1 MLGREA
7 YQNPYLLAEVD
18 QRIYNSKTSPI
29 SRNEVIEQFVKIMEG
44 KLLPGLKTNHVTR
57 HILGLYKGIPGGRK
71 FRQHISE
78 NAHQKNADINVLI
91 EALSYVEQI

>member
-18 QRIYNSKTSPI
+18 HRIYNNAISPI
-29 SRNEVIEQFVKIMEG
+29 SRSEVIQQFVKIMSG
-44 KLLPGLKTNHVTR
+44 KLLPGMKISHVTR

-78 NAHQKNADINVLI
+78 NVHQKNADINILI
-91 EALSYVEQI
+91 DALRYVEEI